1 MSPLT
6 GDREFESISLQR
18 RVINEPVLALGSRYH
33 EFSIFAYGP
42 VNVVI
47 AEVCVGAK
55 PLDRRAS
62 PACPGTPARYGAATP
77 GSRLER
83 AAGLLAMRLARDRY
97 GPTGVERWSLVIKH
111 DDGRRSMGGDFR
123 NVPTIREIATQAQFA
138 SGRKGESGFAIRC
151 PDDTSPTAFRIS
163 VGVVKALRSQ

>member
-1 MSPLT
+1 M
-6 GDREFESISLQR
+6 
-18 RVINEPVLALGSRYH
+18 
-33 EFSIFAYGP
+33 
-42 VNVVI
+42 VI

-55 PLDRRAS
+55 PLDRRPS
-62 PACPGTPARYGAATP
+62 PACPGTPPARYGAATP

>member
-1 MSPLT
+1 MPQPNDLSRSLVALDQ
-6 GDREFESISLQR
+6 DRGHLAQADQALR
-18 RVINEPVLALGSRYH
+18 PV
-33 EFSIFAYGP
+33 P
-42 VNVVI
+42 
-47 AEVCVGAK
+47 
-55 PLDRRAS
+55 
-62 PACPGTPARYGAATP
+62 PARYGAATP

-97 GPTGVERWSLVIKH
+97 GPTGVEQWSLVIKH
-111 DDGRRSMGGDFR
+111 DDGRRSIGGDFR

>member
-1 MSPLT
+1 MQPLRPFLRLV
-6 GDREFESISLQR
+6 DQFAELRFYPIRQR
-18 RVINEPVLALGSRYH
+18 RRLGA
-33 EFSIFAYGP
+33 SI
-42 VNVVI
+42 
-47 AEVCVGAK
+47 
-55 PLDRRAS
+55 
-62 PACPGTPARYGAATP
+62 T
-77 GSRLER
+77 R

-111 DDGRRSMGGDFR
+111 DDGRRSIGGDFR